1 MSTTNPF
8 YDEAD
13 NEVDLTYHAAKYNNP
28 GADVVGVLLTW
39 NGGTIKS
46 NFDFSYA
53 INKHMTNAATLL
65 RKIHSDFPNAKII
78 CLGIQISSLNGG
90 TGANYGATGTYSDM
104 YATAFYAFD
113 YNKALEELVT
123 NEEFSEYCYYV
134 DTKGQFDTEYN
145 MPSKEIDVNDRF
157 RSSRYQWRTPV
168 DSRIPPDRRRLLQST
183 TPHHP
188 GNQQRQLNCP
198 DFRLDQF
205 I

>member
-1 MSTTNPF
+1 
-8 YDEAD
+8 
-13 NEVDLTYHAAKYNNP
+13 
-28 GADVVGVLLTW
+28 
-39 NGGTIKS
+39 
-46 NFDFSYA
+46 
-53 INKHMTNAATLL
+53 MTNAATLL

-145 MPSKEIDVNDRF
+145 MPSKEIDVNDRNGSYSEVVGTNGVHPSTAGYHQIGDAF
-157 RSSRYQWRTPV
+157 YRALHRV
-168 DSRIPPDRRRLLQST
+168 IPAINK
-183 TPHHP
+183 
-188 GNQQRQLNCP
+188 GN
-198 DFRLDQF
+198 
-205 I
+205 